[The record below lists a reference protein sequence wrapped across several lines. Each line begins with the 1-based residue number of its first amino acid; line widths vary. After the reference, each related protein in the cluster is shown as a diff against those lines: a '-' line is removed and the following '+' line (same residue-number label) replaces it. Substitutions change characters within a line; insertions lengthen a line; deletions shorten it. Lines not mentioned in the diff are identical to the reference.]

1 MTAPLALLKGKT
13 LGQTIYNYIAAGV
26 LLFVVALIAWGLIS
40 GKFWKWKAERAEDR
54 ADVAEAN
61 AAVAQ
66 GNAIS
71 ANAGAENATIT
82 RGNMDAGS
90 LNIRFITDQAATRA
104 ENHDDSNPVGDD
116 GALPADLV
124 RELDEADDR
133 ARAAANRLQR
143 KNAR

>member
-1 MTAPLALLKGKT
+1 MISPLVLLKGKT

-26 LLFVVALIAWGLIS
+26 LVFVLLLVAWGIIS
-40 GKFWKWKAERAEDR
+40 GKFWKWKAQRAEDR

-61 AAVAQ
+61 AEVAQ

-71 ANAGAENATIT
+71 ANAGAENATVT

-104 ENHDDSNPVGDD
+104 ENHDDSNPVRDD
-116 GALPADLV
+116 GALPDDLV

-143 KNAR
+143 KGSR